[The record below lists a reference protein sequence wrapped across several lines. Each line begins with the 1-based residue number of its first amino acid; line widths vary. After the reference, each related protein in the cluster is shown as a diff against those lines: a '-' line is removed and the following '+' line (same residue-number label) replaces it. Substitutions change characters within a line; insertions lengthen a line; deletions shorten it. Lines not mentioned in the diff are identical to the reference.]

1 MKKIVCDS
9 SSLISMSDNC
19 LLWLLPGF
27 NAEFVVPEEVKR
39 EMVDRPMK
47 SARFGFKAMRLS
59 NAIGSGSIKVVAD
72 AEVSKHATELASL
85 ANSLLKYGKHNVNII
100 HGGEAESIALM
111 QKQGIQTLL
120 VDERTT
126 RLLVED
132 REALKRHIE
141 RRTGFNLKLN
151 HKIAKQLG
159 NELDEINV
167 IRSSELLAWAY
178 ENGLMQKFGQ
188 DKSVLHAS
196 LYGLKYSGCAISNQE
211 IEDYM
216 RLLA

>member
-19 LLWLLPGF
+19 VLWLLPEFGV
-27 NAEFVVPEEVKR
+27 EFVVPEEVKR
-39 EMVDRPMK
+39 EIVDRPMK
-47 SARFGFKAMRLS
+47 EVRFQFKALRLS
-59 NAIGSGSIKVVAD
+59 RAITNGSIKVVTDSGVAKR
-72 AEVSKHATELASL
+72 AKEIVRL
-85 ANSLLKYGKHNVNII
+85 ANSLFKYGRHNVSIL

-126 RLLVED
+126 RLLIED
-132 REALKRHIE
+132 RVALRKYIE

-151 HKIAKQLG
+151 KQIAGQL
-159 NELDEINV
+159 EDEVGGVDV

-178 ENGLMQKFGQ
+178 ENGLMEKFGR
-188 DKSVLHAS
+188 DRNVLHAS
-196 LYGLKYSGCAISNQE
+196 LYGLKYSGCAISNEE

-216 RLLA
+216 KLLA

>member
-1 MKKIVCDS
+1 MSKIVCDA

-27 NAEFVVPEEVKR
+27 KAEFIVPGEVKR
-39 EMVDRPMK
+39 ELVDKPLK
-47 SARFGFKAMRLS
+47 EARFQFKALRLS
-59 NAIGSGSIKVVAD
+59 RAIESGDITVVHGVAKQ
-72 AEVSKHATELASL
+72 AKKIASL
-85 ANSLLKYGKHNVNII
+85 ANSLFKYGSHNVNIL
-100 HGGEAESIALM
+100 HGGEAQSIALM
-111 QKQGIQTLL
+111 QEQGIQTLL

-132 REALKRHIE
+132 RKSLKKYIE

-151 HKIAKQLG
+151 HKIEREIEK
-159 NELDEINV
+159 ELEGISV

-178 ENGLMQKFGQ
+178 ENGLMTKFG
-188 DKSVLHAS
+188 KGRSVLHAS
-196 LYGLKYSGCAISNQE
+196 LYGLKYSGCAISNNE

>member
-1 MKKIVCDS
+1 MNKIVCDS

-27 NAEFVVPEEVKR
+27 NAEFIVPEEVKR
-39 EMVDRPMK
+39 EIVDRPLK
-47 SARFGFKAMRLS
+47 SARFEFKALRLGM
-59 NAIGSGSIKVVAD
+59 AIGSGAIKVVSDGDVARR
-72 AEVSKHATELASL
+72 AKEIAGL
-85 ANSLLKYGKHNVNII
+85 ANSLFRYGKHNVNII

-132 REALKRHIE
+132 HVALKKYIE

-151 HKIAKQLG
+151 NKIAKRL
-159 NELDEINV
+159 EDEVGGISV
-167 IRSSELLAWAY
+167 IRSSELLAWAF
-178 ENGLMQKFGQ
+178 ENGLLKKFGN

-196 LYGLKYSGCAISNQE
+196 LYGLKYSGCAISNDE